1 MERGDWKNSIYQIYE
16 TITKQK
22 IEQFKEDLGILG
34 TNEQEELEKICNKF
48 NVPYLLAAKI
58 LHTEFEMQNISDRQK
73 VHTKIEKIIAEEW
86 RTNMDDAVK
95 DAWDKKRMIR
105 EVKN

>member
-1 MERGDWKNSIYQIYE
+1 
-16 TITKQK
+16 
-22 IEQFKEDLGILG
+22 
-34 TNEQEELEKICNKF
+34 
-48 NVPYLLAAKI
+48 
-58 LHTEFEMQNISDRQK
+58 MQNISDRQK